1 MLSTNESVGSSGGV
15 LPGWRRRVVAW
26 LAMAGC
32 LVSLPVAAES
42 TPPAGAKA
50 TTTATP
56 SPAPPAGTTAPAA
69 AAPPVAEAPSSD
81 ETAPPTA
88 DEATAQEV
96 SATAPGIDGA
106 TYRVRLR
113 DLEQKV
119 AELKEQVRRSHSRL
133 ALLSDTILSGTDG
146 GARAEIEFVNDLGGA
161 WRIVEAV
168 FILDGAVQ
176 YKRTDQTGSLSDQK
190 TIPIFAGNVPAGPH
204 TLQVM
209 LKLRGH
215 GFGVFSY
222 LQGIEATVR
231 NDHSFTLTDGKVIR
245 LTATAWEQGGPT
257 TPVEQ
262 QPSVRFQQSIRG
274 IEEARKE
281 AAASKPAVTRPAAA
295 ASSTGGAPASGSTGA
310 PPAAAPAAEPPAA
323 VAPAGAASGS
333 TSAGSP
339 TSK

>member
-1 MLSTNESVGSSGGV
+1 MLSTNESVGSSGGA

-26 LAMAGC
+26 LAIAGC
-32 LVSLPVAAES
+32 LVSLPVAAEG
-42 TPPAGAKA
+42 TPAAGAKA
-50 TTTATP
+50 TTTAT
-56 SPAPPAGTTAPAA
+56 SSSTPPAGAA
-69 AAPPVAEAPSSD
+69 AAPPALETPSSG
-81 ETAPPTA
+81 ETTPPTA
-88 DEATAQEV
+88 GETTAQEV
-96 SATAPGIDGA
+96 SEAPSAPGIDGA

-176 YKRTDQTGSLSDQK
+176 YKRTDQTGSLSEQK

-281 AAASKPAVTRPAAA
+281 AAASKPAATPPAAA
-295 ASSTGGAPASGSTGA
+295 ASSTGAAPASGSTGTPPAASAAA
-310 PPAAAPAAEPPAA
+310 PPAP
-323 VAPAGAASGS
+323 VAPSGAASGGA
-333 TSAGSP
+333 SAGSP

>member
-1 MLSTNESVGSSGGV
+1 M
-15 LPGWRRRVVAW
+15 
-26 LAMAGC
+26 
-32 LVSLPVAAES
+32 
-42 TPPAGAKA
+42 
-50 TTTATP
+50 
-56 SPAPPAGTTAPAA
+56 
-69 AAPPVAEAPSSD
+69 
-81 ETAPPTA
+81 
-88 DEATAQEV
+88 
-96 SATAPGIDGA
+96 DGA

-161 WRIVEAV
+161 WRIIEAV

-176 YKRTDQTGSLSDQK
+176 YKRTDQTGALSEQK

-262 QPSVRFQQSIRG
+262 QPTVRFQQSIRG

-281 AAASKPAVTRPAAA
+281 AAAAAAKQPTAQPSTAQPSASVSAGTAPAAA
-295 ASSTGGAPASGSTGA
+295 APRASG
-310 PPAAAPAAEPPAA
+310 AAA
-323 VAPAGAASGS
+323 GATAGS
-333 TSAGSP
+333 T